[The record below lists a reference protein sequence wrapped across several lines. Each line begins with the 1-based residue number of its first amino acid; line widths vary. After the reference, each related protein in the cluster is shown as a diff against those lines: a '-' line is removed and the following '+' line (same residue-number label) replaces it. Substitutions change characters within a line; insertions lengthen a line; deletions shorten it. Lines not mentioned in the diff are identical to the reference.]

1 MKTAINSSLLVIQE
15 LDNMKKKKKKRRLEK
30 GTTQAYLE
38 IFSLCLHHTI
48 TSTLTEIHGSG
59 ERS

>member
-15 LDNMKKKKKKRRLEK
+15 LDNMKKKKKGWLEE

-38 IFSLCLHHTI
+38 IFSLCLHHSI

-59 ERS
+59 KRS